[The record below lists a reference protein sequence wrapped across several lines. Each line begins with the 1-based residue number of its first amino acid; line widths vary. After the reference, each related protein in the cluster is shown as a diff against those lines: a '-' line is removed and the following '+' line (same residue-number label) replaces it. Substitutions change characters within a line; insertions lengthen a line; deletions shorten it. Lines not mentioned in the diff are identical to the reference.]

1 LKILAGSSHPGL
13 AAKISE
19 HLDYPLAEV
28 QLSRFPDGKVLI
40 QVTEN
45 SRGNDVFII
54 QPTCPPVNQ
63 NLMELLIM
71 IDACKRASAR
81 RITAVV
87 PYFGYA
93 RQDRKDKPRVPI
105 SAKLVANLLTA
116 AGATRILT
124 MDLHSEQIMGFFDIP
139 VDHLYAYPVIVKHLR
154 AKKLDDLVMVAPDPG
169 SIKVADNYANIL
181 GCGLAFVGKRRRS
194 PTEVDALNVVGDVE
208 GKNCIMID
216 DMTSTAGTLTAAA
229 ELLAKQGPKS
239 IIAAV
244 SHSLLT
250 EKGLDRLKN
259 SPITEFVTTDS
270 LPFDPP
276 ADMPISVLSIGE
288 LLAEAIMRIHNNQSV
303 TSLFRV

>member
-1 LKILAGSSHPGL
+1 MKIIAGSAHNEL
-13 AAKISE
+13 ARRIVE

-28 QLSRFPDGKVLI
+28 KLSRFPDGEI
-40 QVTEN
+40 FTQVTEN
-45 SRGNDVFII
+45 VRGNDVFII
-54 QPTCPPVNQ
+54 QPTCPPVNE

-105 SAKLVANLLTA
+105 SAKLVANLMTA
-116 AGATRILT
+116 AGATRLLT
-124 MDLHSEQIMGFFDIP
+124 VDLHSEQIVGFFDIP
-139 VDHLYAYPVIVKHLR
+139 VDHLYAYPVIVKYLQ
-154 AKKLDDLVMVAPDPG
+154 AKEMKDVVMVAPDPG
-169 SIKVADNYANIL
+169 SIKVADAYASML

-194 PTEVDALNVVGDVE
+194 PTEVDALNVVGEVE

-229 ELLAKQGPKS
+229 DLLQKQGATS

-244 SHSLLT
+244 SHTLL
-250 EKGLDRLKN
+250 EQKGIDRLKA
-259 SPITEFVTTDS
+259 SPITEFITTDS
-270 LPFDPP
+270 LPFEKTD
-276 ADMPISVLSIGE
+276 DMPITVLSIAE